1 MTSRTGDVGDSAYPT
16 PAEEEEEG
24 DEGAGE
30 DHHDDYDGESPH
42 SYGNHMTGDFVW
54 YFNIFHMEWNT
65 DTNWIEY

>member
-1 MTSRTGDVGDSAYPT
+1 MTSRTGDVGDRANPP

-42 SYGNHMTGDFVW
+42 SYGNHVTGDFV
-54 YFNIFHMEWNT
+54 
-65 DTNWIEY
+65 